1 VTTSGLPIDFAAVQ
15 TLAMSIAVKND
26 IGLLA
31 TFIGIGIVVNVLIG
45 YIVVLALGERR
56 ANSRG
61 RERRP
66 GADATRT
73 SI

>member
-1 VTTSGLPIDFAAVQ
+1 VQ

-31 TFIGIGIVVNVLIG
+31 TFLGIGLIVNALIG
-45 YIVVLALGERR
+45 YVVVLALGERR
-56 ANSRG
+56 ENSRG

-66 GADATRT
+66 GADATR
-73 SI
+73 SSL

>member
-1 VTTSGLPIDFAAVQ
+1 MLIVAASHATQ
-15 TLAMSIAVKND
+15 AT

-31 TFIGIGIVVNVLIG
+31 TFLGIGLVVNGIIA

-56 ANSRG
+56 ENTRG

-66 GADATRT
+66 GADATRRV
-73 SI
+73 